1 MKRIALVNPNTNA
14 VTTALMVAIA
24 RQHAVPGCEV
34 EGVTAPSGAALIVNE
49 DQLRMAAD
57 GVTSMA
63 RSFAKQVDGV
73 IVSAFGDPGVEALR
87 KQLSMPVEGIAEPA
101 MREAAARG
109 RRFAIVSTTP
119 GLVRHMLASAH
130 RLGFGPQL
138 AAVRTTEVPLEP
150 LMRDSERL
158 VDALEY
164 AARLAIDEDAAQ
176 AIIVGGG
183 PLAAVAQS
191 LRHRLS
197 VEVVEP
203 IPAAMRRMTSILL
216 QSY

>member
-14 VTTALMVAIA
+14 ATTALMLAIA
-24 RQHAVPGCEV
+24 RQHAIPGCAV
-34 EGVTAPSGAALIVNE
+34 EGVTAPSGAALIVSE

-57 GVTSMA
+57 GVASMA

-73 IVSAFGDPGVEALR
+73 IVSAFGDPGVEALC

-101 MREAAARG
+101 MREAAALG
-109 RRFAIVSTTP
+109 RRFAIVTTTP
-119 GLVRHMLASAH
+119 GLVRHILATAH

-138 AAVRTTEVPLEP
+138 AAIRTTEAPLEA
-150 LMRDSERL
+150 LLRDSERL
-158 VDALEY
+158 VDALEH
-164 AARLAIDEDAAQ
+164 AARLAMEQDAAG

-183 PLAAVAQS
+183 PLAAAAQS
-191 LRHRLS
+191 LRRRLS
-197 VEVVEP
+197 VDVVEP

-216 QSY
+216 QS